1 MQIRINPKF
10 ATLVV
15 FLLVLFQ
22 TTFAQVRT
30 VTGTVTDQNGQG
42 IPGVTVIVKG
52 TSTAT
57 QTNNDGKFTIN
68 AADNAVLVIT
78 AVGYTQ
84 QELTVT
90 GDAVN
95 ATLQIS
101 ASDLNE
107 VVVIGYGTARKRDL
121 TGSVATVS
129 AKDFNRG
136 VVTTPSQLIQG
147 KVAGVLIVNNSGQP
161 GGATTVRIRGNTSI
175 RTGNQPLYVID
186 GVPIDGR
193 IARPS
198 LDVGGLG
205 QTPAS
210 DPMYFINPF
219 DIASMDVL
227 KDASATAIY
236 GSRGSN
242 GVILI
247 TTRKGT
253 SGTPRI
259 DVNASAGIS
268 NLLRKYDVL
277 DADEYRAAL
286 KSYNLTTG
294 DFGGSVDAFDEI
306 TRTGA
311 TQNYNVGISGG
322 NESGKYRAAFGM
334 YDQDGIIKNT
344 NLKKFTANING
355 QYRFLESQ
363 KLSLDFSVL
372 AAHNKEQIAPV
383 TNNAGARGSLI
394 SQALVWNPT
403 RPLRKANDSLDRPG
417 GDIINPLAM
426 LEEYDDN
433 ARVSSVLASA
443 SVGYRILDNLEYRFL
458 YGINHQVGVR
468 RAQVDPTTQ
477 IEGIQ
482 GRGIAFYGNNE
493 LNTQVFTHTL
503 NYNTD
508 FSDNFSLNALVGYEY
523 QKFNFQGAAIS
534 GQDFTSSLVSY
545 TNIFQNASQTSI
557 RTSSFADPISEL
569 QSYFGRAILNFRDR
583 YLFTATLRADG
594 SSKFGENNRYGYFP
608 SFAAAW
614 NIANEDFMNSSN
626 LFSQLKLRAGYGIT
640 GNQEFP
646 AGSAQAQYTFG
657 QGSIALANVAN
668 PDLKWESTKQINIGV
683 DFDLFRGKFYGA
695 VDYFHKN
702 TTDLLFNFSAIQP
715 APATRYWINL
725 PGNLINK
732 GVEVSLNTAVIR
744 GADLNWNFGVNAS
757 FLQNELQDYTG
768 PSVLT
773 GALSGQGVSGATS
786 QRLASGY
793 PLNAFYLR
801 QFSGLDATGNSAY
814 EDKGNTLYFVGDPN
828 PNTLLGISTD
838 VSYKKLT
845 LAVNA
850 NGAFGHQIYNNTLNS
865 VLPISNLGTRNIDAS
880 LIGNGGTQ
888 ESTANALTPSSR
900 YLSSGNFMKLANA
913 TLSYRL
919 GNIGSNLKNANI
931 YLTGQNLFV
940 ITNYKGFDP
949 EVNTDKAIEGV
960 PSFGIEYIPYPSA
973 RTILVGISFS
983 L

>member
-30 VTGTVTDQNGQG
+30 VTGTITDQNGQG
-42 IPGVTVIVKG
+42 IPGVTVMVKG

-57 QTNNDGKFTIN
+57 QTNNEGKFTIA
-68 AADNAVLVIT
+68 AADNAVLTFT
-78 AVGYTQ
+78 AVGFATQ
-84 QELTVT
+84 EATVS
-90 GDAVN
+90 GDVVN

-247 TTRKGT
+247 TTRKGA
-253 SGTPRI
+253 SGSPKI

-277 DADEYRAAL
+277 DAGEYRAAL

-294 DFGGSVDAFDEI
+294 DFGGQVDAFDEI
-306 TRTGA
+306 TRTGL

-344 NLKKFTANING
+344 NLKKYTANING

-426 LEEYDDN
+426 LEEYNDN

-443 SVGYRILDNLEYRFL
+443 SVGYKLLDNLEYRFL
-458 YGINHQVGVR
+458 YGINHQV
-468 RAQVDPTTQ
+468 A
-477 IEGIQ
+477 
-482 GRGIAFYGNNE
+482 IA
-493 LNTQVFTHTL
+493 VF
-503 NYNTD
+503 NYI
-508 FSDNFSLNALVGYEY
+508 V
-523 QKFNFQGAAIS
+523 
-534 GQDFTSSLVSY
+534 
-545 TNIFQNASQTSI
+545 
-557 RTSSFADPISEL
+557 
-569 QSYFGRAILNFRDR
+569 
-583 YLFTATLRADG
+583 
-594 SSKFGENNRYGYFP
+594 
-608 SFAAAW
+608 
-614 NIANEDFMNSSN
+614 
-626 LFSQLKLRAGYGIT
+626 
-640 GNQEFP
+640 
-646 AGSAQAQYTFG
+646 
-657 QGSIALANVAN
+657 
-668 PDLKWESTKQINIGV
+668 
-683 DFDLFRGKFYGA
+683 FD
-695 VDYFHKN
+695 
-702 TTDLLFNFSAIQP
+702 S
-715 APATRYWINL
+715 
-725 PGNLINK
+725 
-732 GVEVSLNTAVIR
+732 
-744 GADLNWNFGVNAS
+744 
-757 FLQNELQDYTG
+757 
-768 PSVLT
+768 
-773 GALSGQGVSGATS
+773 
-786 QRLASGY
+786 
-793 PLNAFYLR
+793 
-801 QFSGLDATGNSAY
+801 
-814 EDKGNTLYFVGDPN
+814 
-828 PNTLLGISTD
+828 
-838 VSYKKLT
+838 
-845 LAVNA
+845 
-850 NGAFGHQIYNNTLNS
+850 
-865 VLPISNLGTRNIDAS
+865 
-880 LIGNGGTQ
+880 
-888 ESTANALTPSSR
+888 
-900 YLSSGNFMKLANA
+900 
-913 TLSYRL
+913 
-919 GNIGSNLKNANI
+919 
-931 YLTGQNLFV
+931 
-940 ITNYKGFDP
+940 
-949 EVNTDKAIEGV
+949 
-960 PSFGIEYIPYPSA
+960 
-973 RTILVGISFS
+973 
-983 L
+983 